1 MLRPPEIPVP
11 TPHTSSEAGALAS
24 RASNS
29 RALGG
34 RALGGRALG
43 SWGSF
48 IAVGGA
54 GLLFVLLGSLGLFRP
69 LDDLTWD
76 SWTRLTPAT
85 LEPGIVLVQIDE
97 TSLERYGRLGN
108 WDRQLYGQAI
118 SNLLEAG
125 AKKVGVDVFFP
136 ERTPKDA
143 AIAPVLED
151 RRVVLADAVQYGERI
166 KRNAA
171 FKAAHYGLVLV
182 PSSREGTIRRSQ
194 LAFSLADPP
203 GGPPVGSLEPSLA
216 AAMLNLPRSS
226 LNTRSSQIRY
236 AGPPGSSFG
245 RLSFAD
251 VVAGNFRYA
260 EVQDRLV
267 LIGVTAT
274 GLERDQLLTPY
285 LERNKMYGASLPAPG
300 VEVQAQIVHTV
311 LRGGF
316 FEFPYLFALLLG
328 VALMVLL
335 TLRPLNLPL
344 TLGLSLLSLAL
355 SYGLHRLHISLPPAA
370 LCLSF
375 PLALALHSVL
385 ALREAAGRIEVQLR
399 RMGEGQVARH
409 APLMGRLELLERV
422 EQRLALERAQLDLLI
437 GNVEQPLFLTDLS
450 GTVLVSNPVGQELLR
465 PGERLADVL
474 PERLRLAPEDFN
486 LLEVLVGSGRLE
498 QVTPEGVLTLSRVCQ
513 GGRAVAMVGMFT
525 RADHWV
531 GISVRQ
537 DQSAEE
543 LIHSM
548 RTSLT
553 SLLGFMQYLE
563 ETLDGN
569 GGEILSLMLLEGRR
583 MSSTLERQVSLEHS
597 REDSPLERLDLAA
610 LVRRVSGTL
619 APTFEKRNITL
630 KLELP
635 PRLSV
640 QGDDKALCRVVL
652 CLLDNAAR
660 YSSVGT
666 EVWLTLKQ
674 RGSQALLEVSDLG
687 LGISQADQGRIFSR
701 HYRTDEAR
709 ARSVEGNGMSL
720 WTAKELVRA
729 HGGDLLVSSTL
740 GEGSTFTVVLPLQSQ
755 RSRGEIQ
762 TPKLTGQT

>member
-1 MLRPPEIPVP
+1 MLRPPP
-11 TPHTSSEAGALAS
+11 TPVSTPLPSSARALDLRGSRLTLAGAAMLFIV
-24 RASNS
+24 
-29 RALGG
+29 LG
-34 RALGGRALG
+34 
-43 SWGSF
+43 
-48 IAVGGA
+48 I
-54 GLLFVLLGSLGLFRP
+54 LGLFRP
-69 LDDLTWD
+69 LDDLSWD
-76 SWTRLTPAT
+76 TWTRLTPASF
-85 LEPGIVLVQIDE
+85 EPDIVLVQIDE
-97 TSLERYGRLGN
+97 ASLERYGRLGN
-108 WDRQLYGQAI
+108 WDRKLYGQAV

-125 AKKVGVDVFFP
+125 AKKVGLDVFFP
-136 ERTPKDA
+136 ERTPQDA
-143 AIAPVLED
+143 AIAPTLED

-166 KRNAA
+166 KRNPSLG
-171 FKAAHYGLVLV
+171 AAHYGLVLV

-194 LAFSLADPP
+194 LAFSFKNQ
-203 GGPPVGSLEPSLA
+203 LEQSLA
-216 AAMLNLPRSS
+216 AALLDLPDSH
-226 LNTRSSQIRY
+226 LNTTSTQIRY
-236 AGPPGSSFG
+236 AGPPGSSFR

-260 EVQDRLV
+260 EVQNRLV

-285 LERNKMYGASLPAPG
+285 LERGQVYGAPLPAPG
-300 VEVQAQIVHTV
+300 VEVQAQILHTQ

-316 FEFPYLFALLLG
+316 LELPYALALLLG
-328 VALMVLL
+328 AALMVLL
-335 TLRPLNLPL
+335 TLRPLTLPL
-344 TLGLSLLSLAL
+344 TLGLSTLTLAL
-355 SYGLHRLHISLPPAA
+355 SYGLHRLNVSLPPAA
-370 LCLSF
+370 LTLCF

-385 ALREAAGRIEVQLR
+385 ALREAARRVEGQLR
-399 RMGEGQVARH
+399 RMGEGQVPRH

-422 EQRLALERAQLDLLI
+422 EQRLALERQQLDLLI
-437 GNVEQPLFLTDLS
+437 GNVEQPLFLTDLF

-474 PERLRLAPEDFN
+474 PQRLRLDPEDFN
-486 LLEVLVGSGRLE
+486 LLEVLAGSGRLE
-498 QVTPEGVLTLSRVCQ
+498 QVTPEGVLTLSRVSQ

-525 RADHWV
+525 RADRWA

-537 DQSAEE
+537 DQSTEE
-543 LIHSM
+543 LVHSL

-553 SLLGFMQYLE
+553 SLLGFIQYLE
-563 ETLDGN
+563 ETSEGS
-569 GGEILSLMLLEGRR
+569 GSEILSLMLLEGRR
-583 MSSTLERQVSLEHS
+583 MSSTLERQVSLERSH
-597 REDSPLERLDLAA
+597 EDSSLERLDLAA

-619 APTFEKRNITL
+619 APAFEKRNIAL

-640 QGDDKALCRVVL
+640 QADDKALCRVVL

-660 YSSVGT
+660 YSRDDT

-674 RGSQALLEVSDLG
+674 RGSQALLEVSDSG

-755 RSRGEIQ
+755 RSREEIQ
-762 TPKLTGQT
+762 IPKLTGQT